1 MSQMD
6 ILDVTEKIKGNI
18 NGDNKQDLEL
28 LATEFKRNHFPNVL
42 SKSKQF
48 REKYATDGALVRTLF
63 MVESASHAQIG
74 EIKSAAKIIETL
86 YQDSTVKTSDDL
98 ILLSELAFMSDFRLS
113 RRIITQAV
121 KQMEDEGETDHIQF
135 ARAYLVL
142 GETEENL
149 EKFIRAIKYYKRAL
163 VHFQENERQNDY
175 MILFLHFKLGVMHST
190 IQKSDEAIHYLE
202 KTILLANENH
212 KEHEDIK
219 INSMVSIAKT
229 YGSKDENE
237 LAFPYLEKALAMLEN
252 AAKSGTMVH
261 AEALTE
267 MAFYY
272 FDLSKLTE
280 AVEYYDRA
288 LKIYHQLPTYSARK
302 IGMIYMQYAYCL
314 EHKEQAEHS
323 RAGRIYEKAI
333 EQLEKT
339 NDRELIENALADVI
353 SFFNA
358 TNNTNKKRYYENRF
372 VELTKAVNS

>member
-6 ILDVTEKIKGNI
+6 VLDVTEKIKESI
-18 NGDNKQDLEL
+18 NDDNKQDLEQ

-48 REKYATDGALVRTLF
+48 REKYATDGSLVRTLF
-63 MVESASHAQIG
+63 MIESASHAQIG
-74 EIKSAAKIIETL
+74 EIKSAAKILETL
-86 YQDSTVKTSDDL
+86 YQDSIEKTADDL
-98 ILLSELAFMSDFRLS
+98 ILLSELAFMSDFKLS

-121 KQMEDEGETDHIQF
+121 RQMEDDRKTDHIKF

-149 EKFIRAIKYYKRAL
+149 EKFIRAIKYYKHAL
-163 VHFQENERQNDY
+163 THFQENDRQNDY
-175 MILFLHFKLGVMHST
+175 MILFLHFKLGVLHST

-202 KTILLANENH
+202 KTIQLSNGDH
-212 KEHEDIK
+212 KDHEDIK

-229 YGSKDENE
+229 YGSRDENE
-237 LAFPYLEKALAMLEN
+237 LAFPYLEKALAILESSV
-252 AAKSGTMVH
+252 KSGTMVH

-280 AVEYYDRA
+280 AVEYYERA
-288 LKIYHQLPTYSARK
+288 LKIYHRLPTYSARK

-314 EHKEQAEHS
+314 EHKKQADYS
-323 RAGRIYEKAI
+323 RAGRSYEKAI
-333 EQLEKT
+333 EQLEKI

-358 TNNTNKKRYYENRF
+358 TNNANKKRYYENKF
-372 VELTKAVNS
+372 VELTNAINS